1 MTKLVLIR
9 HGESIANQQ
18 HVFTGWNDV
27 ALTEQGQR
35 EAVAAGAKLNQLHL
49 AFGAVHTSYLK
60 RAIQSA
66 NIVLDE
72 LDQLWIPQYKTWR
85 LNERHYGA
93 LRGRKKPVVREE
105 VGEDQFMQWRRSF
118 TAVPPRLDWVTP
130 KRRYARI
137 GVREP
142 RAESLQMAYERLIPY
157 WQDQLAPRLLQ
168 HQNQLVVAHGSSLR
182 ALIKYLE
189 QLSDDAI
196 DGVEVPNAEP
206 IVYTLDEHLHI
217 QQKQILA

>member
-35 EAVAAGAKLNQLHL
+35 EAVAAGAKLNRLHL
-49 AFGAVHTSYLK
+49 AFSAVHTSYLK

-93 LRGRKKPVVREE
+93 LRGRKKPVVRAK

-118 TAVPPRLDWVTP
+118 TAVPPRLDQVMP

-137 GVREP
+137 GIREP
-142 RAESLQMAYERLIPY
+142 RAESLQMAYERLLPY

-206 IVYTLDEHLHI
+206 IIYTFDEHLHM